1 MTFICVFRVCVYTGM
16 SQHACGCQRTISG
29 RLFSLTMWV
38 LEIKHRPSDLAAR
51 AFTHWPSHKTPCSGV
66 LWTLAWFE
74 LLWWFPCGNMDC
86 ELLGR
91 NPQRWAIFILLHQ
104 DYMLAIQFV
113 THFIVFFRLLHHRVT
128 DIPFP
133 PCLVS
138 RLFYER
144 QSQHA
149 ACSPV
154 GSYIHSA
161 PWKCSVCVNYL
172 EFNTRDLFLL
182 PLLWIRLVIC
192 LYQCEHLDI
201 YFSTFWTFKNLIYY
215 CMWGGAFKGQLYGVA
230 SLLPP

>member
-1 MTFICVFRVCVYTGM
+1 MVLTVLRSTVVYVFKFLLHLFVYCVCVCTGM
-16 SQHACGCQRTISG
+16 SQHPCGCQRTISG

-133 PCLVS
+133 PAWFLD
-138 RLFYER
+138 
-144 QSQHA
+144 
-149 ACSPV
+149 CSMRGSHSMLPV
-154 GSYIHSA
+154 AQWGVTL
-161 PWKCSVCVNYL
+161 CSL
-172 EFNTRDLFLL
+172 
-182 PLLWIRLVIC
+182 
-192 LYQCEHLDI
+192 
-201 YFSTFWTFKNLIYY
+201 
-215 CMWGGAFKGQLYGVA
+215 GV
-230 SLLPP
+230 